1 MTWQNLLN
9 STENK
14 TAGICLP
21 ETDADPLKNLP
32 MLDKIFVAMV
42 NSYISTGLRDGSQID
57 FVTDQVFALIE
68 SNSVTAQQIG
78 FPTDRNELKRKIIQP
93 QYDAK
98 TAEMESPK
106 KVDRD
111 DRPQF
116 RLMPGTLSGGIYV
129 DSQNQ
134 HVMSNDVNGYA
145 KGLNDA
151 IAKTVATSYAAMV
164 SVFLGGA
171 AVEAAAPLVKTGAQ
185 WMLNWSLA
193 NPESTFSLGAG
204 VFEGFLES
212 YFNESTEL
220 PAEDVAG
227 AIGGLAG
234 KGLGS
239 ILKTE

>member
-1 MTWQNLLN
+1 MVWQNLLN

-14 TAGICLP
+14 TTGICLP

-32 MLDKIFVAMV
+32 MLDKVFVGLV
-42 NSYISTGLRDGSQID
+42 NGYISTGIRDGSQID

-68 SNSVTAQQIG
+68 TNPVTAWQIG
-78 FPTDRNELKRKIIQP
+78 FPTDRNELKQKIIQP
-93 QYDAK
+93 YYDAK
-98 TAEMESPK
+98 AAEIESQK
-106 KVDRD
+106 KVDHD

-116 RLMPGTLSGGIYV
+116 RLMPGTLSGGIYI

-134 HVMSNDVNGYA
+134 HVMSHDVNGYA
-145 KGLNDA
+145 KGLNDT
-151 IAKTVATSYAAMV
+151 IAKTVATSYAAVVTM
-164 SVFLGGA
+164 FLGGA
-171 AVEAAAPLVKTGAQ
+171 AVEAAAPLVKGGAQ
-185 WMLNWSLA
+185 WLLNVCLA
-193 NPESTFSLGAG
+193 NPETTFSLGTG

-220 PAEDVAG
+220 PAEDIAS